1 MHKKSVKDVC
11 LGQDK
16 TLCIITFS
24 NGPISEEVENIL
36 KDAKRDIES
45 NRSNFHYKFSWIDS
59 SKHKDWVEKLDIEDN
74 GQLQVRVLR
83 TGRRNK
89 YIPMTGEFTRNN
101 ISKLVEKIIG
111 GDARSYALRSG
122 IPEFAKDL

>member
-1 MHKKSVKDVC
+1 M
-11 LGQDK
+11 
-16 TLCIITFS
+16 
-24 NGPISEEVENIL
+24 